1 MHSISVV
8 ERLNLYM
15 IYNDIEW
22 NLHIYIYL
30 FLSVLIAH
38 YLVNPHIY
46 IYIKSFVKQC
56 I

>member
-15 IYNDIEW
+15 IYNDIKW
-22 NLHIYIYL
+22 NVDIYIYL
-30 FLSVLIAH
+30 LISVLIAH

-46 IYIKSFVKQC
+46 IKSFVKQC